1 MRTAARGGREPAE
14 QARHAVQVVDA
25 ARIVEPERRLEVGL
39 HAREAERRERA
50 RARADRRRAFGEA
63 RRERASS
70 CLTSHWAGARA
81 ATSRAR
87 RRAEDADRQVCD
99 CADRDA
105 ARERRVLHVGGRG
118 ACRRAASAD
127 APNVATVEPH
137 SAMTVLT
144 SAVCAST
151 VPAGSAPPTKLGQYS
166 QRKVVPTSDST
177 SETVDERLLRR
188 VRRRT
193 EHVRAREPK
202 YAPNMWMMIVPPQ
215 STTSSPGRMD
225 RAPCGR
231 ARA

>member
-1 MRTAARGGREPAE
+1 MPNESLGG
-14 QARHAVQVVDA
+14 
-25 ARIVEPERRLEVGL
+25 
-39 HAREAERRERA
+39 RA
-50 RARADRRRAFGEA
+50 RARRA
-63 RRERASS
+63 ERADAPRMPIGRFATAPIATPPASVAF
-70 CLTSHWAGARA
+70 CTSAGASLPPR
-81 ATSRAR
+81 S
-87 RRAEDADRQVCD
+87 
-99 CADRDA
+99 
-105 ARERRVLHVGGRG
+105 
-118 ACRRAASAD
+118 SAD

-137 SAMTVLT
+137 SAITVLT

-177 SETVDERLLRR
+177 SETVDD
-188 VRRRT
+188 VSFAASGGGPST
-193 EHVRAREPK
+193 YAHASPK